1 MGGGTLAGVTLADS
15 RNTTYAAADPVLSN
29 DLNELQ
35 DAVIQA
41 AHGEVVDI
49 VNAQAMRLGTN
60 VAMAGGGWA
69 EWTGA
74 GTANWGPQ
82 LRTGQR
88 VTRLTLRVYG
98 NGAAD
103 FTVGVYVVSPTAGLT
118 QICPGGVTA
127 AITNPAASWAD
138 APINLTDTT
147 LAAGECLLIEI
158 AGSAANLRVL
168 NAQLTTKKPLT

>member
-1 MGGGTLAGVTLADS
+1 MTLADS
-15 RNTTYAAADPVLSN
+15 RNTTYAPADPVLSN

-35 DAVIQA
+35 DAVVQA
-41 AHGEVVDI
+41 AHGSVVDI
-49 VNAQAMRLGTN
+49 VNAQAMRLGAG
-60 VAMAGGGWA
+60 VAVNAGGWIAWSGGGSAFWY
-69 EWTGA
+69 
-74 GTANWGPQ
+74 PQ
-82 LRTGQR
+82 LRVGQR
-88 VTRLTLRVYG
+88 VTGLTLRVYG
-98 NGAAD
+98 DGAAD

-138 APINLTDTT
+138 APIDLTDTT

-168 NAQLTTKKPLT
+168 NAQLTNTKPLT

>member
-1 MGGGTLAGVTLADS
+1 MALTDS
-15 RNTTYAAADPVLSN
+15 RNTTYAPGDPVLAN

-35 DAVIQA
+35 DAIVQA

-49 VNAQAMRLGTN
+49 VSGYAMKLGTN

-88 VTRLTLRVYG
+88 VTGLTLRVYG
-98 NGAAD
+98 NGSAD
-103 FTVGVYVVSPTAGLT
+103 FTVGVYVVSSGAVLT
-118 QICPGGVTA
+118 QICPSGTTY

-138 APINLTDTT
+138 VAIDLIDTT
-147 LAAGECLLIEI
+147 LAAGECLFVEI
-158 AGSAANLRVL
+158 AGSAANLRLL
-168 NAQLTTKKPLT
+168 NAQLTNKKPLT